1 MITSLISPSGDVS
14 AQDDLWHIAS
24 SDNSGQTDFK
34 FVFDVFKGANQLVR
48 VKLYPDVDT
57 GKGYFNAA
65 SVVKNEFSFDWFR
78 PLTNTVNCNQF
89 DNSDGNVG
97 LVYQIRV
104 GEDLTGTTTL
114 NMASGNVQ
122 VYNWTPPLFKRRQND
137 ISALLYKWF
146 TNRPKKTKAELTD
159 NIYIPYY
166 SGVGDIYFDYEIYD
180 INNNQINSDYGIAAA
195 NGSAFVQLNIG
206 ATAINGILGSDEI
219 TNAAAYYKIRFKND
233 DESEYTEWFTV
244 YLDCNPLYETINLHF
259 INQYGMF
266 DTARFSKSSK
276 LTMNIERKNYQRK
289 EYDFKPSV
297 VEYYDNNNVYK
308 ESKINYASK
317 LNWVY
322 QLTMDFPTDEEYQW
336 LAELISSPQIYAEI
350 DGDFYPVTLTA
361 NNYEYSKNINNGL
374 RIFQVEIELNQTR
387 NGFRR

>member
-14 AQDDLWHIAS
+14 AQDDLWHIAT

-34 FVFDVFKGANQLVR
+34 FVFDVFKGADQLVR

-65 SVVKNEFSFDWFR
+65 SVVKNEFSFDWFT
-78 PLTNTVNCNQF
+78 PLTDSVVCNNIPNN
-89 DNSDGNVG
+89 DSKVG
-97 LVYQIRV
+97 LIYQIRV

-137 ISALLYKWF
+137 ISNLLYKWF
-146 TNRPKKTKAELTD
+146 TNRPNKTKAELTD

-166 SGVGDIYFDYEIYD
+166 SALGDTFFDWETYNV
-180 INNNQINSDYGIAAA
+180 NNLMINSDYDV
-195 NGSAFVQLNIG
+195 SALAGATKFIQLNIG
-206 ATAINGILGSDEI
+206 ATAINEFIGSNEI
-219 TNAAAYYKIRFKND
+219 DNSVAYYRIRFKNY
-233 DESEYTEWFTV
+233 DENVYTEWFTV

-276 LTMNIERKNYQRK
+276 LTMNIERKNY
-289 EYDFKPSV
+289 YLS
-297 VEYYDNNNVYK
+297 
-308 ESKINYASK
+308 
-317 LNWVY
+317 
-322 QLTMDFPTDEEYQW
+322 
-336 LAELISSPQIYAEI
+336 
-350 DGDFYPVTLTA
+350 
-361 NNYEYSKNINNGL
+361 
-374 RIFQVEIELNQTR
+374 
-387 NGFRR
+387 